1 MMKENKNKVATVK
14 SDNPTTLH
22 DVNRARE
29 RKEFIDPEKGP
40 ENKGENRL

>member
-14 SDNPTTLH
+14 SENPATLQ

-29 RKEFIDPEKGP
+29 RKEFIDPEKES
-40 ENKGENRL
+40 ENKGGK